1 MLLITTQNHGHILL
15 PICCIAISAESCRVL
30 GQIRQNYNLLQPEG
44 CNFLCNGQTLNCN
57 ASSWPNFKC
66 FRHTPALAHAEK
78 LWIKFKELI
87 SGTKFFQQPSQ
98 PYSVKT
104 FLSHISEDKYSVLE
118 GTTRYAG
125 FLLTPA
131 EGFGF
136 QIILIKPSANA
147 CVYMLTCPPGKH
159 TCK

>member
-1 MLLITTQNHGHILL
+1 M
-15 PICCIAISAESCRVL
+15 
-30 GQIRQNYNLLQPEG
+30 LQPEG

-66 FRHTPALAHAEK
+66 FRQTPALAHAEK

-118 GTTRYAG
+118 GTARYAG

-131 EGFGF
+131 EGFGL

-147 CVYMLTCPPGKH
+147 CVYMHTCPLGKQ
-159 TCK
+159 TCKEYLVVQGRQWVPDGLTGMSMTF